1 MRGADLTSAEGS
13 RTLWGGKVIV
23 LGFGRRPPAKSI
35 ELPFFF
41 APLHSESHFYHWDQ
55 GRAVLPSH
63 ALRAV
68 RSCYAVLRRVSDL
81 EVIREGRFDA
91 LDADEV
97 QNFLPRSARGRRRD
111 VGRGVRSGAAG
122 RRGAARGARGP
133 VRGATGPRR
142 RPRRR
147 AARGRSIRCAR
158 WIPAK
163 FFSRASRSEQVMETR
178 IGAWALRGFM
188 EMF

>member
-1 MRGADLTSAEGS
+1 MRGADPTSVEAVS
-13 RTLWGGKVIV
+13 TPNFATVPV
-23 LGFGRRPPAKSI
+23 LGFGRRPLSMPRTVA
-35 ELPFFF
+35 FFF